1 MLCPLCCVGSAVT
14 CTRMKYIVD
23 AAPQPNPQPRP
34 ITNVKCSDFFF
45 FAPSPPPF
53 SLQGVLQMSNI
64 NVLRILKSGTGRGL
78 VFLRILQRII
88 AYEPASS

>member
-1 MLCPLCCVGSAVT
+1 M
-14 CTRMKYIVD
+14 D
-23 AAPQPNPQPRP
+23 AAPPPNPQPRP
-34 ITNVKCSDFFF
+34 ITNIKCSDFFF
-45 FAPSPPPF
+45 FPPLPF

>member
-1 MLCPLCCVGSAVT
+1 MQP
-14 CTRMKYIVD
+14 
-23 AAPQPNPQPRP
+23 PNPTHSRARLL
-34 ITNVKCSDFFF
+34 TLNVPTFSSL
-45 FAPSPPPF
+45 PPPPPPF